1 MSLAT
6 NVSIDLSDND
16 SNNESG
22 ADGAAPPTGLLT
34 VDGDQVQVDG
44 DDVQVS

>member
-6 NVSIDLSDND
+6 NLSMDVSDNT
-16 SNNESG
+16 STNESG

-34 VDGDQVQVDG
+34 IDGDQVQVDAV
-44 DDVQVS
+44 DVQVS